1 MRVYD
6 IALAVVRLLVA
17 MDFVRAAAS
26 VVYTGIRFAYLIPS
40 TGDSLWLNKVELSSW
55 LSPIYAFITAAM
67 LLAASRPIARFAAKL
82 ATPNDAASH
91 F

>member
-6 IALAVVRLLVA
+6 IALAMVRVLVA
-17 MDFVRAAAS
+17 MDYIRAAAD

-40 TGDSLWLNKVELSSW
+40 TSGSLWLNKVELSSW
-55 LSPIYAFITAAM
+55 LGPIYGFITATI
-67 LLAASRPIARFAAKL
+67 LLAASRPIARFASKL
-82 ATPNDAASH
+82 AASGDAASH